1 MTNGTGRLVVA
12 ATSDSPI
19 FGTTNA
25 RVPGRIT
32 AAIPGRLKAGL
43 GLLVPPMGVRI
54 LPREHLA
61 GSILGAYMAYWP
73 TMAPEAHPLIFR

>member
-1 MTNGTGRLVVA
+1 MDNGTGKLVIA
-12 ATSDSPI
+12 ATSDSPF

-25 RVPGRIT
+25 RVPGRVG

-54 LPREHLA
+54 LPREHLV
-61 GSILGAYMAYWP
+61 GSM
-73 TMAPEAHPLIFR
+73 PEAHPSIFL